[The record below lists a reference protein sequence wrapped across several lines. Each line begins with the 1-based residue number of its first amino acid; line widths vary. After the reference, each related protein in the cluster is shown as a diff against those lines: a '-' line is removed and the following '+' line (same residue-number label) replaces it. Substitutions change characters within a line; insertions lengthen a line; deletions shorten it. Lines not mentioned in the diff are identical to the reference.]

1 MVQLWAQWAA
11 RTRTILRR
19 LPKNLRS
26 NRWWIV
32 WNGNL
37 YISRRAAAAIPGPSG
52 DSSVLAG
59 NRAYVQWSQVLRNPA
74 LIGAERRALFLP
86 ELGMFGNMTRRLAAA
101 LTIADALKIGH
112 VVVPESAKFE
122 GSIFETGVHTVSSG
136 ATFWLFSVRGTAS
149 FPVNVLHKK
158 ELIGAPGITR
168 ELYAPHIDRAWA
180 DLHAITIP
188 KPTVPAFPSD
198 HLVIHLRGGDVF
210 GPRKPASYGQP
221 PLSYYTLILD
231 SSDWVEVT
239 IVHGD
244 WENPVLGPLI
254 KACEGRGTPVQ
265 LQTGLL
271 PADLEVLL
279 TGSTLVAGRGTFMP
293 AVVGVSRHASRV
305 YFFHDKFSVD
315 PPVEG
320 VDMIR
325 VSDKEG
331 TYVRDVLSNN
341 WENSEY
347 QRDLMLTYPQGNL
360 EFSTID

>member
-1 MVQLWAQWAA
+1 MAQLWAQWVAQ
-11 RTRTILRR
+11 TRTILRR

-32 WNGNL
+32 WKGGIYL
-37 YISRRAAAAIPGPSG
+37 SQPAAVTIPG
-52 DSSVLAG
+52 SSDNSALLAG
-59 NRAYVQWSQVLRNPA
+59 NTAYVHWSQFLRNPA
-74 LIGAERRALFLP
+74 LIGSERRALFLP

-101 LTIADALKIGH
+101 LTLADTLKIGH

-122 GSIFETGVHTVSSG
+122 GSIFETGVHTLTSG
-136 ATFWLFSVRGTAS
+136 TTFWLFSDRGTGNL
-149 FPVNVLHKK
+149 PVLVLHKT
-158 ELIGAPGITR
+158 EFIGAQGLNR
-168 ELYAPHIDRAWA
+168 
-180 DLHAITIP
+180 DLHAHQIDAAWAGLYDITIP
-188 KPTVPAFPSD
+188 KPAVAAFLPN

-231 SSDWVEVT
+231 SRKWARVT

-254 KACEGRGTPVQ
+254 DACASRRTPAE

-293 AVVGVSRHASRV
+293 AVVGLSRFASKV
-305 YFFHDKFSVD
+305 YFFQDKFSVD
-315 PPVEG
+315 PPVGG
-320 VDMIR
+320 VEMIR
-325 VSDKEG
+325 VTDAGG

-341 WENSEY
+341 WENSDY
-347 QRDLMLTYPQGNL
+347 QRSLMLTYPQSNL
-360 EFSTID
+360 EFSPLD